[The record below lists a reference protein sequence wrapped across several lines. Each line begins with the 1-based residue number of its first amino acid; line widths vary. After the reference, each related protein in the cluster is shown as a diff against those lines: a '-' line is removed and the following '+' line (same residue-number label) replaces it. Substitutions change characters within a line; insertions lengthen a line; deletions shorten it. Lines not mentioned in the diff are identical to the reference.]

1 MIIALE
7 PTGQLPGGIA
17 RSTAAR
23 PSTLDG
29 AVVGLV
35 VNGLGE
41 SAALLDAVYRELGAM
56 AELGGRVDVLKP
68 SLSTGPTPEDFER
81 LTREATV
88 AICGFGGCGSCS
100 TRALRDAMEL
110 EWEGVPSVAVVHR
123 ALAPA
128 LATMAEMSGM
138 PDYRY
143 VIVDYPHL
151 PIARWEL
158 DEVTII
164 AKQVAP
170 QVLDALVVG
179 GFSAH

>member
-7 PTGQLPGGIA
+7 PTGQLPGSNP
-17 RSTAAR
+17 RSTATR

-41 SAALLDAVYRELGAM
+41 SAALLEAIYRELGVM
-56 AELGGRVDVLKP
+56 AELAGRVDVLKP
-68 SLSTGPTPEDFER
+68 SLSTAPTADDWER
-81 LTREATV
+81 LTRDATV
-88 AICGFGGCGSCS
+88 AVCGFGGCGSCS

-110 EWEGVPSVAVVHR
+110 EWAGVPSVAVVHR

-128 LATMAEMSGM
+128 LQTMAEMSGM

-151 PIARWEL
+151 PIARWDP
-158 DEVTII
+158 DEVAII

-170 QVLDALVVG
+170 GVLDALVG
-179 GFSAH
+179 HS